1 MNHNDF
7 SLDVVS
13 LDTTEE
19 GKNILKVPEWSVK
32 LLSGLLDDPSSHDV
46 TFKTSD
52 GGSVSAHRLIIAA
65 ASPVFHAM
73 LYGNMKESNEKEIEL
88 PSVDANCL
96 QNLLT
101 FVYTGQ
107 VETTLAENQSLLLA
121 ARYFNITTLETK
133 CIDTIVGSL
142 TDLNWCKL
150 TAFAKQQQFD
160 ALLEQCY
167 VYMQNNLDKIVNT
180 LDFKCLPAEC
190 MVEIC
195 SNSEVC
201 IKELDLFF
209 AINEWSDYQKDTL
222 PEDIIKSVSQ
232 LIRYPLIHASDLVE
246 KVGPSH
252 HTDQYLYRTALE
264 YHVWPNSF
272 SGPQDQIKI
281 RKYYFDFRT
290 NSKGLSIEHNPEGT
304 FITNESEPEACKCI
318 AKIHLTESS
327 PVQFKLC
334 LRSRGDIR
342 LLAGFRLTKVACL
355 SVHNFPLHKELD
367 GCITLKGNHLQI
379 KVGNESASIAFKD
392 SEMANTFG
400 VYIKNKGSQVKI
412 IRM

>member
-1 MNHNDF
+1 M
-7 SLDVVS
+7 
-13 LDTTEE
+13 
-19 GKNILKVPEWSVK
+19 
-32 LLSGLLDDPSSHDV
+32 LSGLLDDPGSHDV

-52 GGSVSAHRLIIAA
+52 GGSVSAHRVIVAA
-65 ASPVFHAM
+65 GSPVFHAM
-73 LYGNMKESNEKEIEL
+73 LYGNMKESNEKEVEL

-96 QNLLT
+96 RNLLT

-107 VETTLAENQSLLLA
+107 VKTTLAENQSLLLA
-121 ARYFNITTLETK
+121 ARYFNITTLEAK
-133 CIDTIVGSL
+133 CIDAIADSL
-142 TDLNWCKL
+142 TVLNWCKL
-150 TAFAKQQQFD
+150 TTFAKQQQFD
-160 ALLEQCY
+160 VLLKQCY
-167 VYMQNNLDKIVNT
+167 MYMQYNLDKIINT
-180 LDFKCLPAEC
+180 SDFKCLPAEC
-190 MVEIC
+190 MIEIC
-195 SNSEVC
+195 NNSEVC

-209 AINEWSDYQKDTL
+209 AVNEWSDYQKDTL
-222 PEDIIKSVSQ
+222 PEDTIKSVSQ

-304 FITNESEPEACKCI
+304 FITNESEPEGAMCKCF
-318 AKIHLTESS
+318 AKIHPTESS
-327 PVQFKLC
+327 PVQFKFC
-334 LRSRGDIR
+334 LRSSGDIR
-342 LLAGFRLTKVACL
+342 LIAGSQLTKVACL

-367 GCITLKGNHLQI
+367 GCITLKGNHLQFILII

-400 VYIKNKGSQVKI
+400 VYIKNKGGQVKI
-412 IRM
+412 NRM